1 MLNVFDRIG
10 LELITT
16 SQRREAGECLEEFV
30 FFFIIARLVQ
40 GDKAPKVSGQTEGF
54 LTTGAVGLKESL
66 YGTAQ
71 HQRTNAGRLFR
82 CKLRLCCCQFPPLFR

>member
-30 FFFIIARLVQ
+30 FFFIIACLIQ
-40 GDKAPKVSGQTEGF
+40 GDQATKVSGHPHGQTEGF
-54 LTTGAVGLKESL
+54 LATGAVGLKESL
-66 YGTAQ
+66 
-71 HQRTNAGRLFR
+71 
-82 CKLRLCCCQFPPLFR
+82 